1 MNYRIEKDGLAVCID
16 DAGAQ
21 LTSVCWQD
29 REYLWQGDPAYW
41 SDQSLLLFPYVGRFT
56 EGKYTLDQ
64 KEYPMDIHGF
74 AKDSAFSVCASE
86 EGRIV
91 FGLRDNEE
99 TLSVYPFH
107 FDLSVTYEIN
117 GNTLHVSYDVQNRS
131 EGTMYFGI
139 GGHPGFKVP
148 LEEDLSFEDH
158 YLEFSHPHLPSRVG
172 HTPACF
178 LSGIDTDFPL
188 EHGTVL
194 PLHHEMFD
202 DDAIVLKNV
211 ADTVTLKA
219 DGSTHSV
226 TMHYPGLPYLGLW
239 HAPRTDAPYICIEP
253 WSSLPSR
260 QDVIEDLACKSDL
273 IRLAADSTYHT
284 GWSMTLR

>member
-91 FGLRDNEE
+91 FGRSPSKRICPLRI
-99 TLSVYPFH
+99 TIWSFPIRICRAG
-107 FDLSVTYEIN
+107 SVTRP
-117 GNTLHVSYDVQNRS
+117 HVS
-131 EGTMYFGI
+131 
-139 GGHPGFKVP
+139 
-148 LEEDLSFEDH
+148 
-158 YLEFSHPHLPSRVG
+158 
-172 HTPACF
+172 
-178 LSGIDTDFPL
+178 
-188 EHGTVL
+188 
-194 PLHHEMFD
+194 
-202 DDAIVLKNV
+202 
-211 ADTVTLKA
+211 
-219 DGSTHSV
+219 
-226 TMHYPGLPYLGLW
+226 
-239 HAPRTDAPYICIEP
+239 
-253 WSSLPSR
+253 
-260 QDVIEDLACKSDL
+260 
-273 IRLAADSTYHT
+273 
-284 GWSMTLR
+284 